1 MNVPSLMTAVLE
13 DAVNRLLRLDPDTLA
28 RLGEFDDKCIG
39 LRLAGDDSRAGGGR
53 AASGTAA
60 DDRDLEFFLF
70 PSAAGFRVRTTHNA
84 TPDVTLRG
92 DVPVFARLAFGEGVT
107 RRAGELQ
114 ISGDIELGQRFQHVL
129 KSLDIDW
136 EGQSARFVGDVA
148 AHQLGRAARGLR
160 AWARSSRGYL
170 EQDLREYLQEEN
182 RLLVRREAVDRFL
195 GAVDTLRADA
205 DRLEQ
210 RLTRLIGGAT

>member
-1 MNVPSLMTAVLE
+1 MGASSLMTAVLE

-28 RLGEFDDKCIG
+28 RLGEFDGKCIG
-39 LRLAGDDSRAGGGR
+39 LQLAGDDRD
-53 AASGTAA
+53 AA
-60 DDRDLEFFLF
+60 FFLF
-70 PSAAGFRVRTTHNA
+70 PSAGGFRIRTRHDTA
-84 TPDVTLRG
+84 PDVTIRG
-92 DVPVFARLAFGEGVT
+92 DLPVFTRLVFGDSTT

-114 ISGDIELGQRFQHVL
+114 ISGDIELGQRFQRVL

-136 EGQSARFVGDVA
+136 EEHSARLVGDVA
-148 AHQLGRAARGLR
+148 AHQLGRTARGLR

-170 EQDLREYLQEEN
+170 EQDLREYLQEES

-205 DRLEQ
+205 DRFEQ
-210 RLTRLIGGAT
+210 RLTRLAGML

>member
-1 MNVPSLMTAVLE
+1 MGAPSLMTAVLE

-28 RLGEFDDKCIG
+28 RLGEFDGKCIG
-39 LRLAGDDSRAGGGR
+39 LHLAG
-53 AASGTAA
+53 

-70 PSAAGFRVRTTHNA
+70 PSAAGFRIRATHDTA
-84 TPDVTLRG
+84 PDVTIRG
-92 DVPVFARLAFGEGVT
+92 DLPVFTRLVFGGSPAT
-107 RRAGELQ
+107 RAGELQ
-114 ISGDIELGQRFQHVL
+114 ISGDIELGQNFQRIL
-129 KSLDIDW
+129 RALDIDW
-136 EGQSARFVGDVA
+136 EERTAQIVGDVA

-170 EQDLREYLQEEN
+170 EQDLREYLQEES

-210 RLTRLIGGAT
+210 RLTRLAGML

>member
-1 MNVPSLMTAVLE
+1 MGASSLMTAVLE

-39 LRLAGDDSRAGGGR
+39 LRLAGDD
-53 AASGTAA
+53 
-60 DDRDLEFFLF
+60 RDVEFFLF

-84 TPDVTLRG
+84 APDVTLRG
-92 DVPVFARLAFGEGVT
+92 DVPVFARLTFGEGVT

-170 EQDLREYLQEEN
+170 EQDLREYLQEESH
-182 RLLVRREAVDRFL
+182 LLARREAVDRFL

-205 DRLEQ
+205 DRFEQ
-210 RLTRLIGGAT
+210 RLTRLLGGAA

>member
-1 MNVPSLMTAVLE
+1 MGTSSLMTAVLE

-28 RLGEFDDKCIG
+28 CLGEFDGKCIG
-39 LRLAGDDSRAGGGR
+39 LRLAGDDSRDGGGR

-70 PSAAGFRVRTTHNA
+70 PSAAGFRIRATHDTA
-84 TPDVTLRG
+84 PDVTIRG
-92 DVPVFARLAFGEGVT
+92 DLPVFTRLVFGGSPAT
-107 RRAGELQ
+107 RAGELQ
-114 ISGDIELGQRFQHVL
+114 ISGDIELGQNFQRIL
-129 KSLDIDW
+129 RALDIDW
-136 EGQSARFVGDVA
+136 EERTAQVVGDVA
-148 AHQLGRAARGLR
+148 AHQLGRVARGLR

-170 EQDLREYLQEEN
+170 EQDLREYLQEES

-195 GAVDTLRADA
+195 GAVDTLRADV

-210 RLTRLIGGAT
+210 RLTRLAGML